1 MVESALKDDITDEQF
16 EALAA
21 SFPKR
26 TQEEADADLE
36 EFMKHP
42 LNCKELTPE
51 ILAQPEYQALQ
62 EMAFEGNPSEVAKN
76 FLTHGLDQLSKVL
89 LKQSKKEEKDI

>member
-42 LNCKELTPE
+42 LNCKELTPD
-51 ILAQPEYQALQ
+51 ILAQPEY
-62 EMAFEGNPSEVAKN
+62 
-76 FLTHGLDQLSKVL
+76 
-89 LKQSKKEEKDI
+89 